1 MNGTTSRSRGD
12 WTNMT
17 ISDWLESTPA
27 DWMAQAIPG
36 WQDWSYGDLLAT
48 SPRDVLMRM
57 YEPWSTQTAG
67 PAVRP
72 QRPHGR
78 RHHHDRH
85 DCGCHD
91 AEHHDHHRHHEP
103 CRHCGPEP
111 CECYCCLGDVDL
123 AVYARFGDRRVVPIS
138 IENERRREK
147 EITLELSDWTTRGGN
162 PGPVRT
168 DFLAPVK
175 FTLAP
180 CGEQDVV
187 LVVDVQPTG
196 QGKGDILQRDA
207 AAEKGQEGRT
217 KIPDVD
223 TCEVVTADLRV
234 VGCDHR
240 PIRIAVAILPRDCDP
255 YRVPCGCTCC

>member
-1 MNGTTSRSRGD
+1 
-12 WTNMT
+12 MT
-17 ISDWLESTPA
+17 ISDWLEATPA
-27 DWMAQAIPG
+27 DWMEQAIPG
-36 WQDWSYGDLLAT
+36 WQNWSYGDLLGA
-48 SPRDVLMRM
+48 SPRDLLARM
-57 YEPWSTQTAG
+57 YEPWSTQTTG
-67 PAVRP
+67 PTVRP
-72 QRPHGR
+72 HRPHRG
-78 RHHHDRH
+78 RHHHHHHH

-91 AEHHDHHRHHEP
+91 AEHHEHHHRHEP

-111 CECYCCLGDVDL
+111 CECLCCLGDVDL
-123 AVYARFGDRRVVPIS
+123 AVYARFGERRVVPIS

-147 EITLELSDWTTRGGN
+147 EITLELSDWTTRGGG

-168 DFLAPVK
+168 DLLEPAK

-187 LVVDVQPTG
+187 LVVEVRPTDQG
-196 QGKGDILQRDA
+196 QGDVLQRDVAAKDA
-207 AAEKGQEGRT
+207 AAKKGQEGQEGRT